1 MESFSRLPP
10 AKGGLCADPE
20 ASWGHRKNNLLRSE
34 DEPFFGYYLSACVMM
49 RDENGPAIPELAR
62 RMTLSSCRHD
72 PVRALVPALTAMPED
87 GIPLGGILAGSG
99 YAHRDAG
106 AWAIALRAAGA
117 QPIQDL
123 HPHDRGP
130 KGTHDGAIIS
140 NGNLHCPK
148 TPRALLEL
156 GPLPRSATPED
167 AAAHDTRT
175 AELAP

>member
-34 DEPFFGYYLSACVMM
+34 DELFFGYYLSACVMM

-72 PVRALVPALTAMPED
+72 PVRALVPVLTAMPED
-87 GIPLGGILAGSG
+87 GIPLGGIL
-99 YAHRDAG
+99 
-106 AWAIALRAAGA
+106 AGA